1 MFSAS
6 VEVMGWWGWA
16 AAAAA
21 AAAWV
26 AVKVLEVLWWRPR
39 RVEEHFARQGITGP
53 RYRFL
58 VGCVREMVA
67 LMVAASAKPMPPPYR
82 SHNVL
87 PRVLAFYHHW
97 KKIYGSTFL
106 IWFGP
111 TPRLAIADPE
121 LIREV
126 LLARADRF
134 DRYESHPMVRQLEGE
149 GLVSLR
155 GDKWAHH
162 RRVLTPAFHMD
173 NLRLLLP
180 CVGMTVLDMAD
191 KWRAMAEADK
201 SGEVEIDVSDWFQ
214 VVTED
219 AITRTAFGRSYE
231 DGKVVFKLQAQLMAF
246 ASEAFRKVFIP
257 GYRFLPT
264 KKNTSSW
271 KLDKEIRKNL
281 VTLIGRRQDA
291 GDDEKLDGCA
301 KDLLGLMIN
310 AAASSNGGK
319 RSALPVSPITVNDIV
334 EECKTFFFAG
344 KQTTSNLLTWAI
356 VVLAMHPE
364 WQERARQEV
373 LDVCGADGVPSREQL
388 AKLKTLGMILNETL
402 RLYPPAVATVRRAKA
417 DVELG
422 GYLRIPRDTELLIPI
437 MAVHH
442 DARLWGPDA
451 AQFNPARFAG
461 GVARAARHPAAFIP
475 FGLGARMCIGQNLA
489 ILEAKLTV
497 AVILHRFEFRL
508 SARYVHA
515 PTVLM
520 LLHPQYGAPIV
531 FRPRSSSQPTCEKM
545 NPLTSS

>member
-1 MFSAS
+1 MTM
-6 VEVMGWWGWA
+6 VWWWITA
-16 AAAAA
+16 AVVALAYM
-21 AAAWV
+21 
-26 AVKVLEVLWWRPR
+26 AVKLMEVLWWRPR
-39 RVEEHFARQGITGP
+39 RVEEHFARQGIRGP
-53 RYRFL
+53 PYRFFI
-58 VGCVREMVA
+58 GCVREMVA

-111 TPRLAIADPE
+111 TPRLAVADPD
-121 LIREV
+121 LIREI
-126 LLARADRF
+126 LLSRAEHF

-155 GDKWAHH
+155 GEKWAHH
-162 RRVLTPAFHMD
+162 RRVLAPTFHMD
-173 NLRLLLP
+173 NLKMLLP
-180 CVGMTVLDMAD
+180 FIGKTVVDMVEKWDAMAD
-191 KWRAMAEADK
+191 AA
-201 SGEVEIDVSDWFQ
+201 SGDIEIDVSEWFQ

-231 DGKVVFKLQAQLMAF
+231 DGKAVFKLQTQLMAF

-281 VTLIGRRQDA
+281 VTLIGRRQEA
-291 GDDEKLDGCA
+291 TDDERLQGCA

-310 AAASSNGGK
+310 AGSKGG
-319 RSALPVSPITVNDIV
+319 RRGQPVSPITVNDIV

-344 KQTTSNLLTWAI
+344 KQTTSNLLTWI
-356 VVLAMHPE
+356 TVVLAMHPE

-373 LDVCGADGVPSREQL
+373 LDVCGAHDIPCREQL

-402 RLYPPAVATVRRAKA
+402 RLYPPAVATVRRAKS
-417 DVELG
+417 DVVLG
-422 GYLRIPRDTELLIPI
+422 GRYHIPRDTELLIPI

-451 AQFNPARFAG
+451 TEFNPARFAD
-461 GVARAARHPAAFIP
+461 GVARAAKHPSAFIP
-475 FGLGARMCIGQNLA
+475 FGLGSRMCIGQNLA
-489 ILEAKLTV
+489 ILETKLTV
-497 AVILHRFEFRL
+497 AIILQRFDFRL
-508 SARYVHA
+508 SPKYLHA

-520 LLHPQYGAPIV
+520 LLHPQYGAPVI
-531 FRPRSSSQPTCEKM
+531 FRSRSLQ
-545 NPLTSS
+545 TSSDHHAEATPV